1 MGAECRRIHKPGDAL
16 RGLLFALPVK
26 EQNGRQAEHLQV
38 FQQSHILGAV
48 LRHVY
53 LQQNGLFQG
62 LLYFGRAKGVFFELF
77 AGDAPVGV
85 QVEHNRFTLC
95 LRQRLV
101 ELRDV
106 TDPRKGQR

>member
-1 MGAECRRIHKPGDAL
+1 MYGFTQDIFTLHWSSPFFLRKYVHGCQSCKWALECRRIHKPGDAL

-62 LLYFGRAKGVFFELF
+62 LLYFGQL
-77 AGDAPVGV
+77 PLPL
-85 QVEHNRFTLC
+85 NFT
-95 LRQRLV
+95 
-101 ELRDV
+101 
-106 TDPRKGQR
+106 